1 MRASKSLNPDQ
12 ELESAP
18 TVSSCGHMPRLGILH
33 QQWSSSRSV
42 CSCILVYLQCMYE
55 SHVCVCVC
63 VLPYAWRV
71 GSCGQVCAE
80 SSGPAGSPAARQE
93 KRPKSSFAEGTLENK
108 SAALAI
114 DWCASPAADHTV
126 TTAPTTGIETER
138 KRKSQVSNT
147 VVSSV
152 FG

>member
-63 VLPYAWRV
+63 VCLTLRMAGRKLWASLRRELRSCWKPCSSAGEAAEVELCWGDAGEQICCSRHRLVRV
-71 GSCGQVCAE
+71 TSSRSHSNNCTNYRHRDREKEKE
-80 SSGPAGSPAARQE
+80 SSVKHS
-93 KRPKSSFAEGTLENK
+93 
-108 SAALAI
+108 
-114 DWCASPAADHTV
+114 C
-126 TTAPTTGIETER
+126 
-138 KRKSQVSNT
+138 
-147 VVSSV
+147 
-152 FG
+152 